1 MNLPGQLERPTS
13 PLGHIQR
20 ALFPRLQIPCYVRI
34 FRVVLDFCC
43 CHRPIACASRLVPI
57 ILFLFLLAIGKKAK
71 SSLSSLLKR
80 GGKKRQRAEIL
91 MNDRYGWRRRDGADE
106 RMLFFFLFS
115 LLLRLEEV
123 LYVHVDWNTSTSE
136 MVACLISLDIRVCVF
151 VGRSMG

>member
-1 MNLPGQLERPTS
+1 
-13 PLGHIQR
+13 
-20 ALFPRLQIPCYVRI
+20 
-34 FRVVLDFCC
+34 
-43 CHRPIACASRLVPI
+43 
-57 ILFLFLLAIGKKAK
+57 
-71 SSLSSLLKR
+71 
-80 GGKKRQRAEIL
+80 
-91 MNDRYGWRRRDGADE
+91 MNDRYGWRRRDGAE